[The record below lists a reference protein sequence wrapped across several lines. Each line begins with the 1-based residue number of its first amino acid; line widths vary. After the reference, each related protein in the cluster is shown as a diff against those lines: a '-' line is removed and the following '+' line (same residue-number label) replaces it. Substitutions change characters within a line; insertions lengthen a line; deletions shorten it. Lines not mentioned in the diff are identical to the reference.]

1 MRYAPRYPVEIVDRI
16 GAGDSFVG
24 GLIHG
29 LLDGDPDLAI
39 RLASYAAAIALATPG
54 DINHFGPEDLAAFAG
69 RHDGRLGSIGNFRRD
84 FVRHCDAPRTRQ
96 NMNSDP
102 KIIVTDAPDPE
113 ATAFIA
119 ENLAAYNESRA
130 GFRDFRP
137 LAILVSDPDTGEL
150 IGGLYGRTSL
160 GVMFIDR
167 FFLPEHLRG
176 NRLGS
181 RLLAMAE
188 AEGRRRGCALA
199 GLFTLQFQAPGFYRK
214 QGWEI
219 AAKLDVPPP
228 GATRYLMT
236 KKLG

>member
-1 MRYAPRYPVEIVDRI
+1 
-16 GAGDSFVG
+16 
-24 GLIHG
+24 
-29 LLDGDPDLAI
+29 
-39 RLASYAAAIALATPG
+39 
-54 DINHFGPEDLAAFAG
+54 
-69 RHDGRLGSIGNFRRD
+69 
-84 FVRHCDAPRTRQ
+84 
-96 NMNSDP
+96 
-102 KIIVTDAPDPE
+102 
-113 ATAFIA
+113 
-119 ENLAAYNESRA
+119 
-130 GFRDFRP
+130 
-137 LAILVSDPDTGEL
+137 
-150 IGGLYGRTSL
+150 
-160 GVMFIDR
+160 MFIDR

-236 KKLG
+236 KKI

>member
-1 MRYAPRYPVEIVDRI
+1 M
-16 GAGDSFVG
+16 FQ
-24 GLIHG
+24 
-29 LLDGDPDLAI
+29 
-39 RLASYAAAIALATPG
+39 RLASLTPSGQARVPGAWAVYDFANTIFSFAVVSGAIGLWLT
-54 DINHFGPEDLAAFAG
+54 DTHQFGERD
-69 RHDGRLGSIGNFRRD
+69 GNFLLS
-84 FVRHCDAPRTRQ
+84 VGIVVSVGVNALVSPILGAL
-96 NMNSDP
+96 SDRGGQRLP
-102 KIIVTDAPDPE
+102 FLLAFTVLCVG

-119 ENLAAYNESRA
+119 ESLAGYNESRA

-167 FFLPEHLRG
+167 FFLPEMLRG
-176 NRLGS
+176 HRLGS

-188 AEGRRRGCALA
+188 AEGRRRGCTLA

-236 KKLG
+236 KKLV

>member
-1 MRYAPRYPVEIVDRI
+1 
-16 GAGDSFVG
+16 
-24 GLIHG
+24 
-29 LLDGDPDLAI
+29 
-39 RLASYAAAIALATPG
+39 
-54 DINHFGPEDLAAFAG
+54 
-69 RHDGRLGSIGNFRRD
+69 
-84 FVRHCDAPRTRQ
+84 
-96 NMNSDP
+96 MNSDP

-228 GATRYLMT
+228 GATRYLMI